1 MKANLT
7 QKHRRSARI
16 AIQIPVQV
24 FGVESNGVSFCD
36 LARTESVSEH
46 GGCLVMKRALV
57 PQQEL
62 RLRRLLGEEITVR
75 VIGEVKRTAE
85 GILYGVSF
93 LEGSF
98 DYWGIRF
105 PASALKL
112 ALYRVL
118 LECSRCTSRE
128 VVPLND
134 SQLATLDDEERLQRT
149 CEKCG
154 EQTDWVRTQFAVGRT
169 SEVSARVASAEAKP
183 VANRRKALRA
193 RLNVTACIRK
203 PGSEEV
209 VPIVD
214 VSRGG
219 MRFRSGHIY
228 EAGNWVQ
235 VAVPFTMNAANIFVP
250 AQVIWHDDAA
260 GPDHEYGLKYLK

>member
-1 MKANLT
+1 VKANLS

-24 FGVESNGVSFCD
+24 FGIDSSGCSFCD

-46 GGCLVMKRALV
+46 GGCLLLKRLLV

-62 RLRRLLGEEITVR
+62 RLRRLLGEEITAR
-75 VIGEVKRTAE
+75 VIGEVRRTPE
-85 GILYGVSF
+85 GILYGISF

-98 DYWGIRF
+98 DYWGIHF

-112 ALYRVL
+112 ALFRVL

-128 VVPLND
+128 VVALND
-134 SQLATLDDEERLQRT
+134 SQLVALDEERHLPRT

-154 EQTDWVRTQFAVGRT
+154 QQTDWLRTEFAVDRT
-169 SEVSARVASAEAKP
+169 PEKREDVAIASAKP
-183 VANRRKALRA
+183 VENRRKALRA
-193 RLNVTACIRK
+193 RLKLTACIRK

-219 MRFRSGHIY
+219 LRFRSEHIY
-228 EAGNWVQ
+228 ATGNWVQ

-250 AQVIWHDDAA
+250 AQVIWQDDAA
-260 GPDHEYGLKYLK
+260 GPDHEYGLKYVK

>member
-1 MKANLT
+1 VKVNLT

-16 AIQIPVQV
+16 AIQIPVEV
-24 FGVESNGVSFCD
+24 IGVESNGHRFCD

-46 GGCLVMKRALV
+46 GGCLLLNRILAA
-57 PQQEL
+57 QQEL

-98 DYWGIRF
+98 DYWGIHF

-112 ALYRVL
+112 ALFRVL
-118 LECSRCTSRE
+118 LECRQCTSRE

-134 SQLATLDDEERLQRT
+134 TQLADLDDERRLLRT
-149 CEKCG
+149 CESCG
-154 EQTDWVRTQFAVGRT
+154 QQTDWVRTEFAVGQAPRKKEHIAVT
-169 SEVSARVASAEAKP
+169 EAKP
-183 VANRRKALRA
+183 AENRRKSLRA
-193 RLNVTACIRK
+193 RLRLTACIRK
-203 PGSEEV
+203 PGSEEI
-209 VPIVD
+209 VPIID

-219 MRFRSGHIY
+219 LRFRSERIY
-228 EAGNWVQ
+228 AAGNWVQ
-235 VAVPFTMNAANIFVP
+235 VAVPFTMNTANIFVP
-250 AQVIWHDDAA
+250 AQVIWHGDEA
-260 GPDHEYGLKYLK
+260 GPDHEYGLKYIK

>member
-1 MKANLT
+1 MKVNLT

-16 AIQIPVQV
+16 AIQIPVEV
-24 FGVESNGVSFCD
+24 IGVESNGHRFCD

-46 GGCLVMKRALV
+46 GGCLLLNRILV

-62 RLRRLLGEEITVR
+62 RLRRMLGEEITVR
-75 VIGEVKRTAE
+75 VIGEVKRTVE

-98 DYWGIRF
+98 DYWGIHF

-112 ALYRVL
+112 ALFRVL
-118 LECSRCTSRE
+118 LECKQCISRE

-134 SQLATLDDEERLQRT
+134 TQLATLDDEGRLPRT
-149 CEKCG
+149 CEKCDQ
-154 EQTDWVRTQFAVGRT
+154 QTDWVRTEFAVGKAPGKRKI
-169 SEVSARVASAEAKP
+169 SRRHLPKQNE
-183 VANRRKALRA
+183 NRRKSMRA
-193 RLNVTACIRK
+193 RLKLTACIRK
-203 PGSEEV
+203 PGSEEI
-209 VPIVD
+209 VPIID

-219 MRFRSGHIY
+219 LRFRSERIY
-228 EAGNWVQ
+228 ASGNWVQ
-235 VAVPFTMNAANIFVP
+235 VAVPFTMNTANIFVP

>member
-16 AIQIPVQV
+16 AIQIPVEV
-24 FGVESNGVSFCD
+24 FGIESNGGGFRD

-46 GGCLVMKRALV
+46 GGCLLLNRILV

-62 RLRRLLGEEITVR
+62 RLRRMLGEEITVR
-75 VIGEVKRTAE
+75 VIGEVRRTAE
-85 GILYGVSF
+85 GILYGVGF

-98 DYWGIRF
+98 DYWGIHF

-112 ALYRVL
+112 ALFRVL
-118 LECSRCTSRE
+118 LECRHCTSRE

-134 SQLATLDDEERLQRT
+134 IQLAALDDERRLQRT

-154 EQTDWVRTQFAVGRT
+154 EQTDWVRTEFAVGQT
-169 SEVSARVASAEAKP
+169 SAKTAEITSAESKP
-183 VANRRKALRA
+183 IGNRRKSLRA
-193 RLNVTACIRK
+193 RLKLTACIRK
-203 PGSEEV
+203 PGSEEI
-209 VPIVD
+209 VPIID

-219 MRFRSGHIY
+219 LRFRSERIY
-228 EAGNWVQ
+228 ASGNWVQ
-235 VAVPFTMNAANIFVP
+235 VAVPFTMNTANIFVP
-250 AQVIWHDDAA
+250 AQVIWHGDDA
-260 GPDHEYGLKYLK
+260 GPDHEYGLKYIK

>member
-1 MKANLT
+1 VKANLT

-16 AIQIPVQV
+16 SIQIPVQV
-24 FGVESNGVSFCD
+24 FGVESSGTTFCD

-46 GGCLVMKRALV
+46 GGCLVMKRVLV

-75 VIGEVKRTAE
+75 VIGEVRRTAE

-98 DYWGIRF
+98 DYWGIHF

-118 LECSRCTSRE
+118 LECSRCTTRE

-134 SQLATLDDEERLQRT
+134 RQLAALDDEERLQRT
-149 CEKCG
+149 CEKCDQ
-154 EQTDWVRTQFAVGRT
+154 QTDWVRTELAIGLNPAKKGQVARAV
-169 SEVSARVASAEAKP
+169 AKTDE
-183 VANRRKALRA
+183 NRRKSLRA
-193 RLNVTACIRK
+193 RLKLTACIRK
-203 PGSEEV
+203 PGSEEI

-219 MRFRSGHIY
+219 LRFRSERIY
-228 EAGNWVQ
+228 GSGNWVQ
-235 VAVPFTMNAANIFVP
+235 VAVPFTMNTANIFVP
-250 AQVIWHDDAA
+250 AQVIWHDDDA
-260 GPDHEYGLKYLK
+260 GPDHEYGLKYIK

>member
-24 FGVESNGVSFCD
+24 FGFESTGASFCD

-46 GGCLVMKRALV
+46 GGCLLMKRALV

-75 VIGEVKRTAE
+75 VIGEVRRTAE

-98 DYWGIRF
+98 DYWGIHF

-112 ALYRVL
+112 ALFRVL

-134 SQLATLDDEERLQRT
+134 SQLATLDEEQRLPRT

-154 EQTDWVRTQFAVGRT
+154 EQTDWVRTQFAVGRA
-169 SEVSARVASAEAKP
+169 SEVSAGIAPAQVG
-183 VANRRKALRA
+183 NRRKALRA
-193 RLNVTACIRK
+193 KLKLTACIRK

-214 VSRGG
+214 VSRAG

-260 GPDHEYGLKYLK
+260 GPDHEYGLKYVK

>member
-1 MKANLT
+1 VKVNLT

-16 AIQIPVQV
+16 AIQIPVEV
-24 FGVESNGVSFCD
+24 IGIESNGSRFRD

-46 GGCLVMKRALV
+46 GGCLLLNRVLV

-98 DYWGIRF
+98 DYWGIHF

-112 ALYRVL
+112 ALFRVL
-118 LECSRCTSRE
+118 LECRECTTRE

-134 SQLATLDDEERLQRT
+134 RQLAALDEERRLQRT
-149 CEKCG
+149 CEGCAQ
-154 EQTDWVRTQFAVGRT
+154 QTDWVRTEFAVGGTPGKR
-169 SEVSARVASAEAKP
+169 EEIAPAKQGE
-183 VANRRKALRA
+183 NRRKSLRG
-193 RLNVTACIRK
+193 RLKLKACIRK
-203 PGSEEV
+203 PGSEEI

-219 MRFRSGHIY
+219 LRFRSERIY
-228 EAGNWVQ
+228 AAGNCVQ
-235 VAVPFTMNAANIFVP
+235 VAVPFTMNTANIFVP
-250 AQVIWHDDAA
+250 AQVIWHDDVA

>member
-1 MKANLT
+1 VKANLT

-24 FGVESNGVSFCD
+24 FGVESDGCRFCD

-46 GGCLVMKRALV
+46 GGCLLMKRVLV

-98 DYWGIRF
+98 DYWGIHF

-112 ALYRVL
+112 ALFRVL
-118 LECSRCTSRE
+118 LECRQCTTRE

-134 SQLATLDDEERLQRT
+134 RQLAILDEEQRLQRT

-154 EQTDWVRTQFAVGRT
+154 QPTDWVRTEFTVDRT
-169 SEVSARVASAEAKP
+169 SETSADIAPAQAKP
-183 VANRRKALRA
+183 VVNRRKALRA
-193 RLNVTACIRK
+193 KLKLTACIRK

-219 MRFRSGHIY
+219 LRFRSEHIY
-228 EAGNWVQ
+228 AAGNWVQ

-260 GPDHEYGLKYLK
+260 GPDHEYGLKYVK